1 MTYIKIPQLDANILD
16 VTVTKWRKRTG
27 DSIAKGECVAELTT
41 DKAVFE
47 LEAPEAGTLLA
58 VYAQEKSVVPVGY
71 AVAAVGAAGDAAP
84 PEPPAENETLLAAYR
99 GGASVVSA
107 SPTAPREVRVRAT
120 PKARRI
126 AAEKGLDLAE
136 IQKATGVSVVDEAA
150 ISTFLAGK

>member
-16 VTVTKWRKRTG
+16 VTVTKWRKRAG
-27 DSIAKGECVAELTT
+27 DSVAKGECVAELTT

-47 LEAPEAGTLLA
+47 LEAPEDGTLLA

-71 AVAAVGAAGDAAP
+71 AVAAVGAAGETS

-99 GGASVVSA
+99 GGT
-107 SPTAPREVRVRAT
+107 SPAAAVPAAPREARVRAT

-136 IQKATGVSVVDEAA
+136 IQKATGVSVVDKAA
-150 ISTFLAGK
+150 ISAFLAR

>member
-16 VTVTKWRKRTG
+16 VTVTKWRKQAG
-27 DSIAKGECVAELTT
+27 DSVTKGECVAELTT

-47 LEAPEAGTLLA
+47 LEAPEAGILLA

-71 AVAAVGAAGDAAP
+71 AVAAVGAAGEAA
-84 PEPPAENETLLAAYR
+84 PEPPAGNETLLAAYR
-99 GGASVVSA
+99 GGTTSA
-107 SPTAPREVRVRAT
+107 AAAVPAAPREVRVRAT
-120 PKARRI
+120 PRARRI

-150 ISTFLAGK
+150 ISIFLAQ

>member
-16 VTVTKWRKRTG
+16 VTVTKWRKQAG
-27 DSIAKGECVAELTT
+27 DSVAKGECVAELTT

-47 LEAPEAGTLLA
+47 LESSEAGTLLA
-58 VYAQEKSVVPVGY
+58 VYAREKSVVPVGY
-71 AVAAVGAAGDAAP
+71 AVAAVGAAGEAA

-99 GGASVVSA
+99 GGVSVTSA
-107 SPTAPREVRVRAT
+107 SPSVPREARVRAT

-136 IQKATGVSVVDEAA
+136 IQKATGVPVVDEAA
-150 ISTFLAGK
+150 ISTFLDR